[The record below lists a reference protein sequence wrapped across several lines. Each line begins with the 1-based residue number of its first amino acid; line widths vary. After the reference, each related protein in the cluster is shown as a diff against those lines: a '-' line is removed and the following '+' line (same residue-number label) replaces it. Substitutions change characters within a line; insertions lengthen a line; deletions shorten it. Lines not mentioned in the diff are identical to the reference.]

1 MSFELSEKVSVPLV
15 EKDVVTESNSN
26 QSNNNMGQ
34 NQTQINRF
42 MAYDNNVNAKNAS
55 GGAPLY
61 KSNNIKEVMN
71 TSAPICISS
80 YIKGN
85 QGGNRPM
92 TKGASRRQASFNNAN
107 GA

>member
-1 MSFELSEKVSVPLV
+1 
-15 EKDVVTESNSN
+15 
-26 QSNNNMGQ
+26 
-34 NQTQINRF
+34 

-85 QGGNRPM
+85 QAGNRPM
-92 TKGASRRQASFNNAN
+92 TKGASRRQASFNNTN
-107 GA
+107 GSAGNNQFNNQSNLRRGTTTGSQGVN

>member
-1 MSFELSEKVSVPLV
+1 
-15 EKDVVTESNSN
+15 
-26 QSNNNMGQ
+26 MGQ